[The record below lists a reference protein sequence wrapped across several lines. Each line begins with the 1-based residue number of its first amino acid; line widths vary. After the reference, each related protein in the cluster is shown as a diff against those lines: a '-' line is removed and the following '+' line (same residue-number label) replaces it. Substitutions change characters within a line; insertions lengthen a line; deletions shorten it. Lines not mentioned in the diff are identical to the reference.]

1 MQAPVNPGEV
11 LTYDCRSD
19 HSSLPRKSLKV
30 LQWNVERNYKS
41 EEIIETLKRLDPDIA
56 IVQEIDIYC
65 QRSGNADHMKNICMA
80 LGWKGGFVAEFL
92 ELESPIRRVQDQ
104 VCSPGSLV

>member
-1 MQAPVNPGEV
+1 MSNAITVSMPI
-11 LTYDCRSD
+11 RSLENKYRILND
-19 HSSLPRKSLKV
+19 LCSHT
-30 LQWNVERNYKS
+30 ES

-104 VCSPGSLV
+104 VCSPGSWV